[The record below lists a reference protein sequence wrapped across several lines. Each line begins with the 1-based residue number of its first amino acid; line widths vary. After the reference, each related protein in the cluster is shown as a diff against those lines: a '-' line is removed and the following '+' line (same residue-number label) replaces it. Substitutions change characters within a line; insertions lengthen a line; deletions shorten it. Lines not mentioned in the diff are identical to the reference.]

1 MNDPKEEED
10 VDVNEA
16 AVVQEVPKIDI
27 DENVPGEDVEGAEER
42 EMELNVEELIEMRTD
57 ILEELSIVQH
67 TIINDRE
74 PLLKIRHTH
83 KYRSLIVVGSVALKH
98 ICNEIDPNLTELNE
112 LICATGKVLQKRC
125 GVKPKRKKKK
135 LHVNQINLNGK

>member
-1 MNDPKEEED
+1 MNVEKL
-10 VDVNEA
+10 N
-16 AVVQEVPKIDI
+16 VQEL
-27 DENVPGEDVEGAEER
+27 
-42 EMELNVEELIEMRTD
+42 MEMRTD

-83 KYRSLIVVGSVALKH
+83 KYRNLIVVGNAALKH
-98 ICNEIDPNLTELNE
+98 LCNEIDPNLTELNE
-112 LICATGKVLQKRC
+112 LIYATGKVLQKSC